1 MELRTI
7 MAYKPITVGPH
18 ETVPRAAAKMRDANV
33 GCLVVTTGGTVVG
46 IVTDRD
52 LVVRCLGATSEDHNP
67 AECAVSAHMTQP
79 VVTAGPEADVL
90 EAAHLMTQ
98 QKVKRLPVVHGS
110 DVIGLVSMSDI
121 AEALERPVHDL
132 LVGMGSA
139 RNYRIVTT
147 RR

>member
-33 GCLVVTTGGTVVG
+33 GCLVVTTGGTVAG

-52 LVVRCLGATSEDHNP
+52 LVVRCLGATTEGHNP
-67 AECAVSAHMTQP
+67 AECTVAAHMTQP
-79 VVTAGPEADVL
+79 VVTAPPEMDVL
-90 EAAHLMTQ
+90 EAAHLMMQ

-110 DVIGLVSMSDI
+110 EVLGLVSMSDI

-132 LVGMGSA
+132 LAGMGVA
-139 RNYRIVTT
+139 RRLPMVIG
-147 RR
+147 